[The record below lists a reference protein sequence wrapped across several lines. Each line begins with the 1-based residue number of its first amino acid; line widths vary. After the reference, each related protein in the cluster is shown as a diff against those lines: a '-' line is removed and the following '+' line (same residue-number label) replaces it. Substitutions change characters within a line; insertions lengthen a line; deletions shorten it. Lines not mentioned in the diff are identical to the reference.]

1 MNFIDTIKIP
11 KTFFDKTMTRLEAED
26 KAEKE
31 KGLPE
36 LEIIRKAIADCEQER
51 KALLDTLVAARGQLS
66 PEIIERINQQ
76 DKNLDKE
83 ITRLNT
89 NKEKLIAKFESEIDY
104 RNIAFEMLNKLKN
117 IKEISSNPVSVRQA
131 ILANIQKVEL
141 TDNDEVMIYPSSN
154 NETEWQPRL
163 DSNQN

>member
-1 MNFIDTIKIP
+1 M
-11 KTFFDKTMTRLEAED
+11 
-26 KAEKE
+26 
-31 KGLPE
+31 
-36 LEIIRKAIADCEQER
+36 
-51 KALLDTLVAARGQLS
+51 S